1 VLGFEGAYT
10 MKALVALL
18 LFMWAAA
25 ASAGDCQLSGSV
37 CVDTSPSKN
46 ISGVTVTLAE
56 VGGCWEYEDTYT
68 CIKPN
73 AVNYCQ
79 PFVNAQP
86 ACWQTSSQCSQMDT
100 LLNSGC
106 MKYLQTWR
114 CGDPA
119 TPTPANTIRLND
131 TYTLISSN
139 YDPGPCQSLDTNTN
153 CQIAESQC
161 VSTTPPSLP
170 PGIDPAQ
177 VAPDG
182 CYQKQNTYACLTG
195 RADSSECDGYAANPN
210 CSLQSTTTCD
220 PEDQINGKC
229 TFEQRTYQCMSQPP
243 KTNTVTDCSGQLFC
257 QNGNCFD
264 KGYQNDTDF
273 ARSMALMEA
282 AREAGTYMDPNSME
296 MFKGFDSRCKIK
308 LFGLAN
314 CCKKS
319 GGGGGYSNG
328 ALMGVVLSAGG
339 QALKYGS
346 YYVYDALM
354 GGDGMATWYLAK
366 GIDAL
371 SGAAE
376 AAAKTGKA
384 VEGFSPSISLY
395 GLTFSFGGAPTGF
408 SFFGLSSP
416 LGGAIPLDSLNSVF
430 GFTGGTGFYFDPT
443 SFAISIG
450 MMIISDL
457 LSCDQQEQILAMRRG
472 QNLCHEIGTYCSS
485 KIKIGP
491 IKICIEKTKSYCCYN
506 SRLARIIN
514 EQGRAQIGKGWGSA
528 ESPNCSGFTQSE
540 FAAIDFS
547 RIDLSEFMS
556 EVMANVSMPNIQG
569 MTQNTQGVVQ
579 QKMQNYY
586 QRGRQ

>member
-68 CIKPN
+68 CLKPN

-79 PFVNAQP
+79 PFASAQP
-86 ACWQTSSQCSQMDT
+86 QCWQTGSQCGQMDT
-100 LLNSGC
+100 LFNSGC

-114 CGDPA
+114 CNDPSI
-119 TPTPANTIRLND
+119 PTPANTIRLND
-131 TYTLISSN
+131 TYTLVSSN
-139 YDPGPCQSLDTNTN
+139 YDTSQCQSLSGNTN
-153 CQIAESQC
+153 CQIAESRCIQ
-161 VSTTPPSLP
+161 TTPDSPFP

-182 CYQKQNTYACLTG
+182 CYKKQETYACFTG
-195 RADSSECDGYAANPN
+195 RTDTSECDGYASNPN
-210 CSLQSTTTCD
+210 CALQSTTPCA
-220 PEDQINGKC
+220 PEDQINGRC
-229 TFEQRTYQCMSQPP
+229 TFEQRTYRCMSRPP
-243 KTNTVTDCSGQLFC
+243 ETRTVTDCSGQLFC
-257 QNGNCFD
+257 QDGKCFD
-264 KGYQNDTDF
+264 KGYENDPDF
-273 ARSMALMEA
+273 ARTMALMEA
-282 AREAGTYMDPNSME
+282 ARDAGTYMDPNSME
-296 MFKGFDSRCKIK
+296 MFKGVTSRCKIK

-319 GGGGGYSNG
+319 GGGGGYSNNMLFKIAMEIG
-328 ALMGVVLSAGG
+328 SESFTAGS
-339 QALKYGS
+339 K
-346 YYVYDALM
+346 YVYDALYNNSPEIFQK
-354 GGDGMATWYLAK
+354 GMKALFGTPTWSNY
-366 GIDAL
+366 
-371 SGAAE
+371 
-376 AAAKTGKA
+376 
-384 VEGFSPSISLY
+384 SPSYSLF
-395 GLTFSFGGAPTGF
+395 GLTVSTGEIAPGFIADQLGIGVIDLGSFA
-408 SFFGLSSP
+408 GLNF
-416 LGGAIPLDSLNSVF
+416 A
-430 GFTGGTGFYFDPT
+430 FDPV
-443 SFAISIG
+443 SFAIDIG
-450 MMIISDL
+450 WMVLQELM
-457 LSCDQQEQILAMRRG
+457 SCEQSEQILAMRRG

-528 ESPNCSGFTQSE
+528 ESPNCSGFSQSE
-540 FAAIDFS
+540 FEAIDFS

-586 QRGRQ
+586 QRGSQ

>member
-1 VLGFEGAYT
+1 MMMRLRRDFAHKLTSVSVTVLVLC
-10 MKALVALL
+10 LVTPFA
-18 LFMWAAA
+18 WA
-25 ASAGDCQLSGSV
+25 GTCTKTGSV
-37 CVDTSPSKN
+37 CSDSTPCKT
-46 ISGVTVTLAE
+46 ISGVNVCLADI
-56 VGGCWEYEDTYT
+56 GQTCWQYTDTYT
-68 CIKPN
+68 CLKPN

-79 PFVNAQP
+79 PLINAG
-86 ACWQTSSQCSQMDT
+86 CWQTSSVCSQYDT
-100 LLNSGC
+100 LLNTGC
-106 MKYLQTWR
+106 MKYTQTYR
-114 CGDPA
+114 CNDPSQ
-119 TPTPANTIRLND
+119 PTPPNTIRLDD

-220 PEDQINGKC
+220 PEDQINGRC

-282 AREAGTYMDPNSME
+282 AREAGVYGNETSI
-296 MFKGFDSRCKIK
+296 FSGTDSRCKIK

-319 GGGGGYSNG
+319 SGGGGYSNNLLFNIAG
-328 ALMGVVLSAGG
+328 QVGG
-339 QALKYGS
+339 QVFSYGS
-346 YYVYDALM
+346 RYVYDALYTSDAPNWM
-354 GGDGMATWYLAK
+354 VEGMAAMLS
-366 GIDAL
+366 IDPMNPASAL
-371 SGAAE
+371 SQW
-376 AAAKTGKA
+376 
-384 VEGFSPSISLY
+384 SPSFSLY
-395 GLTFSFGGAPTGF
+395 GFTVST
-408 SFFGLSSP
+408 
-416 LGGAIPLDSLNSVF
+416 GAIAPGFIANQLGFGVIDLGSFAGLNF
-430 GFTGGTGFYFDPT
+430 AFDPT
-443 SFAISIG
+443 SLAIQIG
-450 MMIISDL
+450 LMILQDL
-457 LSCDQQEQILAMRRG
+457 MSCDQQEQILAMRRG
-472 QNLCHEIGTYCSS
+472 QNLCTEIGTYCSS
-485 KIKIGP
+485 ELKLLF
-491 IKICIEKTKSYCCYN
+491 IKICIEKTKSFCCYN

-514 EQGRAQIGKGWGSA
+514 EQGRAQIGKSWGSPK
-528 ESPNCSGFTQSE
+528 SPNCSGFTQSE

-556 EVMANVSMPNIQG
+556 EVMASIQIPSASGIQQNV
-569 MTQNTQGVVQ
+569 QGVMQ

-586 QRGRQ
+586 QRGYQ